1 MSLFFIKKKHFIK
14 FYLIYSYYLYG
25 EKSPFYIRR
34 GSKMNEQQILDW
46 IGQHIV
52 HIILVLSV
60 FIQIAPV
67 KINPWT
73 SLIKW
78 IGKVLTYNINE
89 KLIKM
94 ETNLNILSTS
104 VDENQKD
111 RIRWE
116 VLDFSNS
123 CKQGKRH
130 SKDQFQHIITLNDKY
145 KKLLKRTEDKNG
157 VFDAEYAYIQRI
169 YKKLQETNDFN

>member
-1 MSLFFIKKKHFIK
+1 
-14 FYLIYSYYLYG
+14 
-25 EKSPFYIRR
+25 
-34 GSKMNEQQILDW
+34 MNEQQILNW

-78 IGKVLTYNINE
+78 IGRVLTYNINE

-94 ETNLNILSTS
+94 ETNLNILSSS

-123 CKQGKRH
+123 CKQGRRH

-145 KKLLKRTEDKNG
+145 KKLLKKTEDKNG
-157 VFDAEYAYIQRI
+157 VFDAEYDYIQRI